1 DSKGNIE
8 SHNMNFVKTRIIS
21 GVLILLIVFTLPAF
35 AESLISVETSKN
47 SYNEGET
54 IVISG
59 KVSTIIK
66 DTPVLIQIFSEDNKF
81 VDIAQIMVAEDGSYS
96 HTVIAEKPL
105 WSKAGEYTIRA
116 SFGGGNIAETQFSFS
131 PKTDTPVATD
141 TFEVDAGS
149 YGTFDVEYSI
159 DGGIVKN
166 MLIDKDT
173 FALIVIIESTD
184 EGSISLKIPREAL
197 DAKKQD
203 GTDDIFIIIIDGI
216 EAPYQETVTDS
227 NSRVITINFEQG
239 DSDIEIIGTTIIP
252 EFGTIAVM
260 ILAIGI
266 MTTIFVTKNK
276 FQIHI

>member
-1 DSKGNIE
+1 
-8 SHNMNFVKTRIIS
+8 MNFVKTRIIS
-21 GVLILLIVFTLPAF
+21 GFLILLIVFTLPAF
-35 AESLISVETSKN
+35 AESLISVETGKN

-59 KVSTIIK
+59 KVGTIIK

-96 HTVIAEKPL
+96 HTVIAERPL
-105 WSKAGEYTIRA
+105 WSKAGEYTVRA
-116 SFGGGNIAETQFSFS
+116 SFGGESIAETQFSFS
-131 PKTDTPVATD
+131 PKTDAPIATD

-173 FALIVIIESTD
+173 FALIVVIESTD
-184 EGSISLKIPREAL
+184 EGSISLEIPREVL

-203 GTDDIFIIIIDGI
+203 NTDDTFIIIIDGI

-227 NSRVITINFEQG
+227 NSRVVTINFQQG

-260 ILAIGI
+260 ILVIGI
-266 MTTIFVTKNK
+266 ITTIFVTKNK